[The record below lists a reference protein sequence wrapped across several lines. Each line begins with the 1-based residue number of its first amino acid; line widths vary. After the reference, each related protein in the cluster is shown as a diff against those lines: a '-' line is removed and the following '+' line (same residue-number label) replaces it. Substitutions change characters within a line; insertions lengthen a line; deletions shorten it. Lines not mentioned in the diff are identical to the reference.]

1 MESGKKSKAEVEGI
15 EILDRVATKGVP
27 KQRSCG
33 NNVPVG
39 TVGRW

>member
-1 MESGKKSKAEVEGI
+1 MESGKKSKTEVEGI